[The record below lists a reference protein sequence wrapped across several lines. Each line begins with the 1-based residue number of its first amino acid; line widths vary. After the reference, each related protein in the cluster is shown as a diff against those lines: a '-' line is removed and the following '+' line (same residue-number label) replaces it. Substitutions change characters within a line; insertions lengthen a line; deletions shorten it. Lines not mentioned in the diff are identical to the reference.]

1 MEWAGILRYAGEHG
15 PYLVVIALLLRSSA
29 QKDSIIEG
37 LSQKMLD
44 IIHQTRGAAQA
55 ASAAVRVAK
64 DAIEER
70 E

>member
-1 MEWAGILRYAGEHG
+1 MEIGSILRYAGEHG
-15 PYLVVIALLLRSSA
+15 PYLIVIALLLRSSA

-55 ASAAVRVAK
+55 ASAAVKVAK
-64 DAIEER
+64 DITESN
-70 E
+70 

>member
-1 MEWAGILRYAGEHG
+1 MEILRYAGEHG
-15 PYLVVIALLLRSSA
+15 PYLLVIALLLRSSA

-55 ASAAVRVAK
+55 ASVAMRVAK
-64 DAIEER
+64 DSMESN
-70 E
+70 